1 VQILSRPSPNF
12 GPRRGG
18 ARPSIVVIHYTAMA
32 SAEAALERLC
42 DPAAEV
48 SAHYLIAEDGRAW
61 GLVEEAERAWHAGRG
76 AWRRT
81 DDVNSCSIGIEL
93 ANPGP
98 LAGFPPFPEP
108 QMAALEGLL
117 DGIMARWRIGPA
129 DVIGHS
135 DMAPGR
141 KSDPGPKF
149 DWRRLARGGRAVW
162 VEGGSAAP
170 ADWAEFACAVSAA
183 GYRAVDEDWP
193 GLLEPLRLR
202 FRPWACGAALAP
214 EDVAIARALAA
225 LGAA

>member
-1 VQILSRPSPNF
+1 MQILSRPSPNF

-117 DGIMARWRIGPA
+117 TPDKKVESRGLAEVREIFHISKVGKIAGCYIREGLFNRNFKVRVVRDGVPVIESAELDSLRRFKDDVKEVKSGFECGIRIAKFDDVKPG
-129 DVIGHS
+129 DVIE
-135 DMAPGR
+135 A
-141 KSDPGPKF
+141 F
-149 DWRRLARGGRAVW
+149 EVI
-162 VEGGSAAP
+162 E
-170 ADWAEFACAVSAA
+170 
-183 GYRAVDEDWP
+183 
-193 GLLEPLRLR
+193 
-202 FRPWACGAALAP
+202 
-214 EDVAIARALAA
+214 IARTLEMSSR
-225 LGAA
+225 